1 MWKIAKSRLGNLAQN
16 RGKSR
21 SPSWLPGPWV
31 PWVVKY
37 SKILNQ
43 GILNDECINPMK
55 GIIRSKNQQ
64 LFSKVSISRISSSR
78 VISPLFKASCQQ
90 DFHEVSCPRRGEE
103 TLMVLEVFQRFFQKT
118 YPSRKVNCIFF
129 VVIAYDLRS
138 QFLLY
143 SPLSGKEPRLER
155 FFFSYFLC
163 FMLWPVFKTPRQ
175 RTFSFT
181 GRGICSTTTSVPGAF
196 CHMSWVSLLDKTQWW
211 VCPNGGLQQNT
222 PKKGGDRVNRKPSR
236 HRFLDDVVKQKL
248 AGGFKYFSFS
258 PKHWGRFPFW
268 QHILP
273 RGWNHQL
280 DDVVKPKK

>member
-55 GIIRSKNQQ
+55 GIIRSKTNNFFPRFQYQ
-64 LFSKVSISRISSSR
+64 ESHLLGLFRHYLKR
-78 VISPLFKASCQQ
+78 VVNKTSMR
-90 DFHEVSCPRRGEE
+90 CPARDVVKKH
-103 TLMVLEVFQRFFQKT
+103 LWFWKFFSVFFQKT

-155 FFFSYFLC
+155 FFFFVFLVFHVVTC
-163 FMLWPVFKTPRQ
+163 FQNAQAKNIQFHRKR
-175 RTFSFT
+175 
-181 GRGICSTTTSVPGAF
+181 
-196 CHMSWVSLLDKTQWW
+196 
-211 VCPNGGLQQNT
+211 NLQYY
-222 PKKGGDRVNRKPSR
+222 DLSARC
-236 HRFLDDVVKQKL
+236 
-248 AGGFKYFSFS
+248 
-258 PKHWGRFPFW
+258 
-268 QHILP
+268 ILSHVL
-273 RGWNHQL
+273 GEF
-280 DDVVKPKK
+280 VG